1 MKLPFLFVILAMNSV
16 LLFGQQSASV
26 SADLLTNKWKAH
38 WITYPKGSL
47 KEYGVYHFR
56 KNLTLNNRPEKFVI
70 NVSGDNRY
78 ILYVNGKEVC
88 RGPARGDLG
97 HWRFET
103 IDIASKLNAGTNVL
117 AAVVWNFGEFK
128 PLAQM
133 SNRTGFIVQGNT
145 DNEQIANTDGAWKV
159 YKNEAYLVP
168 TKKPARTVVGT
179 GDEVDASQYPYGW
192 EGPGFSDK
200 EWLTPRLLSR
210 GVPYGK
216 FEDWDWM
223 LVPRNI
229 PFMEHTVQRMG
240 IVKRTEQ
247 IDLDSLH
254 FQKKAPLLIDKHK
267 KIKILLDQGQL
278 TTAYPQL
285 LVSQGKGATISIGY
299 AEALTDEKGHKGNRN
314 EIAGKILDSD
324 YTDQYYPDGGSNRSF
339 KPLWFR
345 TYRYLE
351 LTIETK
357 DNPVIIEDFFAE
369 FTAYPFKEV
378 ATFKANDTSLDQ
390 IWKIGWHT
398 ARLCAGET
406 YYDCPYYE
414 QLQYIGDTRIQALI
428 SLYVAGDDRLM
439 RNAIE
444 QFRHSQLPEGLT
456 QSRYPSAQPQVIPPF
471 SLYWTNMVYDYWK
484 HREDDQFVKAQ
495 LNGIRNVLNWY
506 EEQIDQS
513 GMLGGMDWWNFV
525 DWSFGPWTDQ
535 KPIGGTPLGAMT
547 GNSSILTLQYVYSLQ
562 LAAELFASYGEKEL
576 SARYTA
582 VSRKLTKATYEH
594 CWDKERGLI
603 ADLPD
608 KSVFS
613 QHANVLGVLTG
624 MFNSQTEKL
633 VISKL
638 LTEKDLTEA
647 TLYFKFYL
655 VQAMKK
661 AGMSDGYLELLK
673 PWKDM
678 IDLGLTTFAETPE
691 PSRSDCHAWSASPNY
706 DLLATVCGITPG
718 SNGFKTVHI
727 APALGSLTNVSALMP
742 HPKGNIQLN
751 LKRIGAGLEGEVV
764 LPDGVNGEL
773 IWHDQKLKLKGG
785 KQLIRFNKGN

>member
-1 MKLPFLFVILAMNSV
+1 MKPPILLLILVMNSA
-16 LLFGQQSASV
+16 LLFGQQPAQV
-26 SADLLTNKWKAH
+26 DAGLLNQKWKAH

-56 KNLTLNNRPEKFVI
+56 KTISLNERPKKFVI

-78 ILYVNGKEVC
+78 VLYVNGKEVC

-103 IDIASKLNAGTNVL
+103 FDIAAELNAGTNVL

-133 SNRTGFIVQGNT
+133 SNRTGFIVQGNSDT
-145 DNEQIANTDGAWKV
+145 EQMVNTGEDWKV
-159 YKNEAYLVP
+159 YKNEAYVVP
-168 TKKPARTVVGT
+168 AKKPARTVVGP
-179 GDEVDASQYPYGW
+179 GDEVDASKYPYGW
-192 EGPGFSDK
+192 EGLGFNDK
-200 EWLTPRLLSR
+200 VWLTPRLLSR

-229 PFMEHTVQRMG
+229 PFMEHTIQRMG
-240 IVKRTEQ
+240 LVRRAEQ
-247 IDLDSLH
+247 LEAHSSH
-254 FQKKAPLLIDKHK
+254 FQKKRPLTIGKNK
-267 KIKILLDQGQL
+267 KIKLLLDQGQL

-285 LVSQGKGATISIGY
+285 LVSGGKGASIRMGY
-299 AEALTDEKGHKGNRN
+299 AEALTDGQGHKGNRN
-314 EIAGKILDSD
+314 EIAGKMLDSD
-324 YTDQYYPDGGSNRSF
+324 FYDQYNPDGGMNRSF

-351 LTIETK
+351 LTVETK
-357 DNPVIIEDFFAE
+357 EEPLVIEDMFAE
-369 FTAYPFKEV
+369 FTAYPFKEL
-378 ATFKANDTSLDQ
+378 ASFKSDDNSLDQ
-390 IWKIGWHT
+390 IWKTGWLT

-428 SLYVAGDDRLM
+428 SLYVSGDDRLM

-484 HREDDQFVKAQ
+484 HREDDQFIKSQ
-495 LNGIRNVLNWY
+495 LNGVRNVLDWY
-506 EEQIDQS
+506 EKQIDQS
-513 GMLGGMDWWNFV
+513 GMTGGMDWWNFV

-535 KPIGGTPLGAMT
+535 KPIGGVPAGAIN
-547 GNSSILTLQYVYSLQ
+547 GNSSILTLQFVYSLQ
-562 LAAELFASYGEKEL
+562 MAAELFNSYGERDL

-582 VSRKLTKATYEH
+582 LAKKLLTATYER
-594 CWDKERGLI
+594 CWDKGRGLL
-603 ADLPD
+603 ADSPD
-608 KSVFS
+608 KNVFS
-613 QHANVLGVLTG
+613 QHANILGVLTG
-624 MFNSQTEKL
+624 MFNTQSEKVMIDKIL
-633 VISKL
+633 N
-638 LTEKDLTEA
+638 EKGLTEA

-661 AGMSDGYLELLK
+661 AGMSDGYLELLN

-678 IDLGLTTFAETPE
+678 IAMGLSTFAETPE
-691 PSRSDCHAWSASPNY
+691 PTRSDCHAWSASPNY
-706 DLLATVCGITPG
+706 DFLATVCGITPG
-718 SNGFKTVHI
+718 SKGFGTVNI
-727 APALGSLTNVSALMP
+727 APQFGTLTSLSAVMP
-742 HPKGNIQLN
+742 HPKGSIAVN
-751 LKRIGAGLEGEVV
+751 LKRTGGQKLEAEIT
-764 LPDGVNGEL
+764 LPDGIEGQL
-773 IWHDQKLKLKGG
+773 IWQGKKIKLKPGRQFLS
-785 KQLIRFNKGN
+785 I

>member
-1 MKLPFLFVILAMNSV
+1 MKLPLLLLTLVMNSA
-16 LLFGQQSASV
+16 LLFGQQPAQV
-26 SADLLTNKWKAH
+26 DVGLLNQKWNAH
-38 WITYPKGSL
+38 WITYPNGSL

-56 KNLTLNNRPEKFVI
+56 KTISLKEHPKKFVI

-103 IDIASKLNAGTNVL
+103 FDIAAELNAGTNIL

-133 SNRTGFIVQGNT
+133 SNKTGFIVQGNS
-145 DNEQIANTDGAWKV
+145 DAEQIVNTAEDWKV
-159 YKNEAYLVP
+159 YKNEAYVVP
-168 TKKPARTVVGT
+168 AKKTARTVVGP
-179 GDEVDASQYPYGW
+179 GDEVDASKYPYGW
-192 EGPGFSDK
+192 EGFGFNDK
-200 EWLTPRLLSR
+200 EWLQPRLLSR

-229 PFMEHTVQRMG
+229 PFMEHTIQRMG
-240 IVKRTEQ
+240 LVRRTEQ
-247 IDLDSLH
+247 IDVDSLH
-254 FQKKAPLLIDKHK
+254 FQKKAPFRIGKYK
-267 KIKILLDQGQL
+267 KVKLLLDQGQL

-285 LVSQGKGATISIGY
+285 LVTGGKGARICIGY
-299 AEALTDEKGHKGNRN
+299 AEALTDGQGHKGNRN
-314 EIAGKILDSD
+314 EISGKILDSD
-324 YTDQYYPDGGSNRSF
+324 FYDRYNPDGGMNRSF

-351 LTIETK
+351 LTVETK
-357 DNPVIIEDFFAE
+357 EEPLVIEDFFAE
-369 FTAYPFKEV
+369 FTAYPFK
-378 ATFKANDTSLDQ
+378 ALASFKSNDTSLDQ
-390 IWKIGWHT
+390 IWKTGWHT

-428 SLYVAGDDRLM
+428 SLYVSGDDRLM

-484 HREDDQFVKAQ
+484 HREDDQFIKAQ
-495 LNGIRNVLNWY
+495 LNGIRNVLDWY
-506 EEQIDQS
+506 EKQIDQT
-513 GMLGGMDWWNFV
+513 GMMGGMDWWNFV

-535 KPIGGTPLGAMT
+535 QPIGGVPSGAIN
-547 GNSSILTLQYVYSLQ
+547 GNSSILTLQFVYSLQ
-562 LAAELFASYGEKEL
+562 MAAELFAAYGEKDL

-582 VSRKLTKATYEH
+582 LSKKLVTATYER
-594 CWDKERGLI
+594 CWDKERGLL
-603 ADLPD
+603 ADSPD
-608 KSVFS
+608 KNAFS
-613 QHANVLGVLTG
+613 QHANILGVLTG
-624 MFNSQTEKL
+624 MFNPRSEKVMIHKIL
-633 VISKL
+633 N
-638 LTEKDLTEA
+638 EKDITEA

-661 AGMSDGYLELLK
+661 AGMADAYLELLK

-678 IDLGLTTFAETPE
+678 IAIGLSTFAETPE
-691 PSRSDCHAWSASPNY
+691 PTRSDCHAWSASPNY
-706 DLLATVCGITPG
+706 DFLATVCGITPG
-718 SNGFKTVHI
+718 SKGFGTVNI
-727 APALGSLTNVSALMP
+727 APQLGALTSLSAVMP
-742 HPKGNIQLN
+742 HPKGNIVVD
-751 LKRIGAGLEGEVV
+751 LKRIGLQGLEAEIT
-764 LPDGVNGEL
+764 LPDGIAGQL
-773 IWHDQKLKLKGG
+773 IWRDKKIKLRPG
-785 KQLIRFNKGN
+785 KQFLGI